1 MTRIRLSR
9 EFVAEGF
16 HHDELTQMTR
26 RKELVHIRRGAYV
39 EPSSEEPDP
48 RAAHRQLVEATIRQ
62 SSPEAVASYVS
73 AAVLH
78 GLPTWNDSLSR
89 VHLSRNRSGG
99 GRRRRRYSEIHGAT
113 LPERDVVLVDGIR
126 TTSLGRTVVDLAC
139 ALPMDRAAAAGD
151 AALRLGADPAELT
164 ELLDEGGGRRG
175 IAQARRAVAFLDGR
189 SESAGE
195 SVSRVQFHRY
205 GIPKPDL
212 QHDVFG
218 PDGEFVGRSDFWW
231 EQYNTLG
238 EFDGKIKYGRTLKP
252 DQAVEDVLFDEKHRE
267 DALRDEDLQVERWI
281 WKDLYPPL
289 NLKAR
294 LERAFA
300 RGRRSS

>member
-218 PDGEFVGRSDFWW
+218 PEVSSSVA
-231 EQYNTLG
+231 
-238 EFDGKIKYGRTLKP
+238 RTSGGSSTT
-252 DQAVEDVLFDEKHRE
+252 
-267 DALRDEDLQVERWI
+267 
-281 WKDLYPPL
+281 
-289 NLKAR
+289 R
-294 LERAFA
+294 LASSTA
-300 RGRRSS
+300 RSSTAARSNPIKRWRMCCSTRSTERMPCATRICRSCAGSGKTSIHR